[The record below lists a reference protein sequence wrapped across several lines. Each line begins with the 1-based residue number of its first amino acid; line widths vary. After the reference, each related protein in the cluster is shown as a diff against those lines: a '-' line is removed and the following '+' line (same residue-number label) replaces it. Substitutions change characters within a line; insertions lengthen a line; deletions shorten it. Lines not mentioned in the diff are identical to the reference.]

1 MEELIDAMIY
11 CYRKFWDAPYS
22 DAEGLEGE
30 RWAGEYYWNGY
41 YFLRQRLLEELAS
54 R

>member
-11 CYRKFWDAPYS
+11 CYRKFWDAPYR
-22 DAEGLEGE
+22 DPEGLD
-30 RWAGEYYWNGY
+30 EYYWKGY
-41 YFLRQRLLEELAS
+41 YLLRGKLLEELA